1 MGRPVVHFIMRFLV
15 IASLILS
22 VFVTSGLALP
32 AETIKEFEDEFHE
45 LWSDP
50 KDEAAA
56 AKELADEEASI
67 EQDNLDYENGKSSYS
82 EKLNALSA
90 LPEDEFEAEKLG
102 GLEGPIY
109 PKGLIETPE
118 AERTLSP
125 EDQAYLDK
133 IYEDLDREYIPSSYD
148 ARSQVLVRGCQNSGW
163 VGDGYCDDGNNNA
176 DCNYDGGDCC
186 GSNVNT
192 AYCSQCQCL
201 EVDNSPSSYDARTQ
215 SLITTP
221 KSQGSCGSCAAFAA
235 MSTIETCMA
244 KAGTPLEGLDLAEQ
258 HLVDCGYNP
267 SKGMNGCDGAGVG
280 SYQKWFAES
289 HKDKDMSHEA
299 QYPYL
304 DRDPNLKCMSKPT
317 WNTGAKVTKA
327 ITDYSCNEEK
337 LKKLVY
343 KYGAV
348 ATGVYASDNGFGN
361 YNKGVF
367 DGCSTTQINHAVTV
381 VGYGTESGKPY
392 WLVKNSW
399 GDNWGDGGY
408 IKIARGNSECGIG
421 SHCALVECSKTGTAS
436 PAPQAPPPAPVP
448 ASQTCDISSLFGSS
462 TITGTYTLTVTSG
475 GTKYVSSVKCT
486 NSICSPKVA
495 GPSNACMYI
504 CGKIAC

>member
-1 MGRPVVHFIMRFLV
+1 MKLHLI
-15 IASLILS
+15 ILS

-32 AETIKEFEDEFHE
+32 AETLTEFEDEFHE

-50 KDEAAA
+50 ETEALA

-82 EKLNALSA
+82 EKLNELSA
-90 LPEDEFEAEKLG
+90 LPEDEFAAEKLG
-102 GLEGPIY
+102 LLDGNSRVY
-109 PKGLIETPE
+109 PTGLIETPE

-148 ARSQVLVRGCQNSGW
+148 ARSQVRGCQYSSW
-163 VGDGYCDDGNNNA
+163 VGDGYCDDGANNL

-186 GSNVNT
+186 GSNVNKQ
-192 AYCSQCQCL
+192 YCSKCQCL
-201 EVDNSPSSYDARTQ
+201 EANEDTIPSSYDARTQ
-215 SLITTP
+215 GLITKP

-235 MSTIETCMA
+235 MATIETCMR
-244 KAGTPLEGLDLAEQ
+244 KAGSPLEGLDLAEQ

-267 SKGMNGCDGAGVG
+267 AKGMNGCSGAGVG

-289 HKDKDMSHEA
+289 DKDVSHEA

-327 ITDYSCNEEK
+327 LTDYSCNEDK

-348 ATGVYASDNGFGN
+348 ATGIYASDNSFGN

-367 DGCSTTQINHAVTV
+367 DTCSSTQINHAVTV

-408 IKIARGNSECGIG
+408 IKIARGKTECGIG
-421 SHCALVECSKTGTAS
+421 GNCALVECSKTGTAS
-436 PAPQAPPPAPVP
+436 PAPQAPAPAPVP
-448 ASQTCDISSLFGSS
+448 ANQICDISNLYGNSN
-462 TITGTYTLTVTSG
+462 ITGTYTLTTTIN
-475 GTKYVSSVKCT
+475 GTKYISTVKCT
-486 NSICSPKVA
+486 KSKCSPKVA

-504 CGKIAC
+504 CGKIEC

>member
-1 MGRPVVHFIMRFLV
+1 MKLHFI
-15 IASLILS
+15 ILS
-22 VFVTSGLALP
+22 IFVTSGLAMP
-32 AETIKEFEDEFHE
+32 AENMTEFEDEFHE

-50 KDEAAA
+50 ETEALA

-67 EQDNLDYENGKSSYS
+67 EQDNLDYANGKSSYS

-102 GLEGPIY
+102 GLKGPTTRY
-109 PKGLIETPE
+109 AKGLIETPE

-125 EDQAYLDK
+125 EDQAYLNK
-133 IYEDLDREYIPSSYD
+133 IYEDMDREYIPSSYD
-148 ARSQVLVRGCQNSGW
+148 ARSYG
-163 VGDGYCDDGNNNA
+163 
-176 DCNYDGGDCC
+176 
-186 GSNVNT
+186 
-192 AYCSQCQCL
+192 
-201 EVDNSPSSYDARTQ
+201 
-215 SLITTP
+215 LITTP

-235 MSTIETCMA
+235 MSTIETCMRR
-244 KAGTPLEGLDLAEQ
+244 AGTPLDGLDLAEQ

-267 SKGMNGCDGAGVG
+267 SSGMNGCNGAWIGA
-280 SYQKWFAES
+280 YQSWMGQSKP
-289 HKDKDMSHEA
+289 DVSHEA

-304 DRDPNLKCMSKPT
+304 DRDPNLKCMGKPT
-317 WNTGAKVTKA
+317 WNTGAKVTSA
-327 ITDYSCNEEK
+327 ITDYSCNEDK

-348 ATGVYASDNGFGN
+348 ATGIYASDNSFGN
-361 YNKGVF
+361 YAKGVF

-408 IKIARGNSECGIG
+408 IKIARGKSECGIG
-421 SHCALVECSKTGTAS
+421 GNCALVECSKTGTAS

-448 ASQTCDISSLFGSS
+448 ASQTCDISNLFGSS